1 MRRELAIEF
10 SRVTEAAAL
19 AGYKW
24 LGRGDKNAADGAA
37 VNAMRIMLNQVN
49 INGQIVIGEG
59 EIDDAPMLYIGE
71 QVGTGQGD
79 AVDIAVDPIEGT
91 RMTAMG
97 QANALAV
104 MAVGDRGCFLNAPDM
119 YMEKL
124 IVGPG
129 AKGCIDLNLPLAEN
143 LARVAASLDKPLS
156 ELTVTILAKPRHD
169 AVIAELQQLG
179 VRVFAI
185 PDGDVAASILT
196 CMPDSE
202 VDVLYG
208 IGGAPEGVVSAAVI
222 RAMDGDMQ
230 GRLLARHEV
239 KGDSEENRLLGA
251 SELARCEEMGITAGE
266 VLKLEDMA
274 RSDNVIFSATGIT
287 KGDLLDG
294 ISRKGNI
301 ATTETLLI
309 RGKSRTIRRIKSIH
323 YLDRKDAN
331 VQLHI
336 L

>member
-1 MRRELAIEF
+1 MKRELAIEF

-24 LGRGDKNAADGAA
+24 LGRGDKNTADGAA
-37 VNAMRIMLNQVN
+37 VHAMRIMLNQVN
-49 INGQIVIGEG
+49 IDGQIVIGEG
-59 EIDDAPMLYIGE
+59 EIDEAPMLYIGE
-71 QVGTGQGD
+71 RVGTGQGD

-104 MAVGDRGCFLNAPDM
+104 LAVGDKGT

-129 AKGCIDLNLPLAEN
+129 AKGVIDLNLPLATN
-143 LARVAASLDKPLS
+143 LQNVAKALDKPLS

-169 AVIAELQQLG
+169 ETIAEMQKLG

-222 RAMDGDMQ
+222 RALDGDMQ
-230 GRLLARHEV
+230 GRLLARHQV
-239 KGDSEENRLLGA
+239 KGDSEENRRIGEQ
-251 SELARCEEMGITAGE
+251 ELARCEAMGIEANC
-266 VLKLEDMA
+266 VLRLDDMA

-294 ISRKGNI
+294 ISRKGNM

-309 RGKSRTIRRIKSIH
+309 RGKSRTIRRIQSIH
-323 YLDRKDAN
+323 YLDRKDPD
-331 VQLHI
+331 VQTHI

>member
-59 EIDDAPMLYIGE
+59 EIDEAPMLYIGE

-143 LARVAASLDKPLS
+143 LARVAASLDKPLN

-239 KGDSEENRLLGA
+239 KGDSEENRRIGA
-251 SELARCEEMGITAGE
+251 SELARCAEMGITAGD
-266 VLKLEDMA
+266 VLKLDDMA

-331 VQLHI
+331 VQQHI

>member
-1 MRRELAIEF
+1 MKRELAIEF

-37 VNAMRIMLNQVN
+37 VNAMRIMLNQVD
-49 INGQIVIGEG
+49 IDGEIVIGEG
-59 EIDDAPMLYIGE
+59 EIDEAPMLYIGE
-71 QVGTGQGD
+71 RVGSGQGD
-79 AVDIAVDPIEGT
+79 QVDIAVDPIEGT

-104 MAVGDRGCFLNAPDM
+104 MAVGDKGTFLHAPDM

-124 IVGPG
+124 VVGPQ
-129 AKGCIDLNLPLAEN
+129 AKGCVDLNLPLETN
-143 LARVAASLDKPLS
+143 LRNIADRLGKPLS
-156 ELTVTILAKPRHD
+156 HLTVITLAKPRHD
-169 AVIAELQQLG
+169 ANIAAMQALG

-196 CMPDSE
+196 CMPESE
-202 VDVLYG
+202 VDVMYG

-222 RAMDGDMQ
+222 RALDGDMQ
-230 GRLLARHEV
+230 GRLLARHQV
-239 KGDSEENRLLGA
+239 KGDTPENRRLGEQ
-251 SELARCEEMGITAGE
+251 ELQRCEQMGICAGE
-266 VLKLEDMA
+266 VLALGDMA
-274 RSDNVIFSATGIT
+274 RNDNVIFSATGIT
-287 KGDLLDG
+287 KGDLLEG
-294 ISRKGNI
+294 IYRKGNV

-309 RGKSRTIRRIKSIH
+309 RGKSRTIRRIRSTH
-323 YLDRKDAN
+323 YLERKDA
-331 VQLHI
+331 QIRDII

>member
-37 VNAMRIMLNQVN
+37 VHAMRIMLNQVN

-59 EIDDAPMLYIGE
+59 EIDEAPMLYIGE

-129 AKGCIDLNLPLAEN
+129 AKGCIDLNLTLTEN
-143 LARVAASLDKPLS
+143 LTRVAASLGKPLS

-230 GRLLARHEV
+230 GRLLARHDV
-239 KGDSEENRLLGA
+239 KGDSEENRRIGA
-251 SELARCEEMGITAGE
+251 QELARCAEMGITAGS
-266 VLKLEDMA
+266 VLKLDDMA

-287 KGDLLDG
+287 KGDLLEG
-294 ISRKGNI
+294 ITRKGNI

-331 VQLHI
+331 VQQHI